1 MKKKSPRKIIITL
14 SVFLF
19 FSIHSFAQ
27 TKTKNL
33 NYSKS
38 PYWIDMMND
47 PNANYFET
55 IKAYNAFWEKRK
67 KPNEEND
74 IIGQDKSA
82 NKKQTLLQ
90 RWFKTK
96 EQREEEE
103 SRKYALDV
111 KKFEHWKMVVKPY
124 VQEDGRILNAE
135 EKLRLWKEQQN
146 K

>member
-1 MKKKSPRKIIITL
+1 MACKSPLRITL
-14 SVFLF
+14 LISFIIFINSQLF
-19 FSIHSFAQ
+19 SQ
-27 TKTKNL
+27 NKTS

-55 IKAYNAFWEKRK
+55 IKAYDTFWEKRK

-74 IIGQDKSA
+74 IIGQNKSA

-96 EQREEEE
+96 EEREEEE
-103 SRKYALDV
+103 SRKYILDV
-111 KKFEHWKMVVKPY
+111 KKFEHWKMIVKPY
-124 VQEDGRILNAE
+124 VQEDGRILNAD
-135 EKLRLWKEQQN
+135 EKLRLWKEQQG